1 MRVFYVFKIKEE
13 FKYLYKDNPSSL
25 YNLLKQIY
33 YLGSDDISYG
43 ENIFHQLTDEIDS
56 DSLDRNLFIKLH
68 KEIPYSKRDNVH
80 IMNNLYKDE
89 VSRLIVKR
97 SYIKLETEQYNSSF
111 FKVLRNY
118 SSNYFICDFKN
129 QTYFFLNDILNNDRP
144 KLSAFA

>member
-13 FKYLYKDNPSSL
+13 FKYLYKDNQSSL

-68 KEIPYSKRDNVH
+68 K
-80 IMNNLYKDE
+80 
-89 VSRLIVKR
+89 
-97 SYIKLETEQYNSSF
+97 
-111 FKVLRNY
+111 
-118 SSNYFICDFKN
+118 
-129 QTYFFLNDILNNDRP
+129 
-144 KLSAFA
+144 